1 MEDAFEEG
9 QGSCRA
15 VEPMMD
21 DEKQERDIKERRGE
35 RANKK
40 ERIFRITVFIAPLIQ
55 SPLITAKKG
64 RSTSL

>member
-40 ERIFRITVFIAPLIQ
+40 GKNIPYNSIYCAVNSESFNN
-55 SPLITAKKG
+55 G
-64 RSTSL
+64 